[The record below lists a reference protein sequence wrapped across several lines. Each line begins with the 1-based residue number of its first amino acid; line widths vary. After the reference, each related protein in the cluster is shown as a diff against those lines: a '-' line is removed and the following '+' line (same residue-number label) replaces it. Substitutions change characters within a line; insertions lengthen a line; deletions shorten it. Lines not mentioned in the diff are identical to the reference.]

1 MSETFDRVTVAQDV
15 LNTIVRLTT
24 LGVPGVA
31 RLGGRPSLR
40 RGGEAVQVDVS
51 DDSQVHVEVYV
62 IVHSDMNLRDV
73 AHAIQQAIARSMNEM
88 VGMQVAAVNVH
99 IQDVEAPT
107 GK

>member
-1 MSETFDRVTVAQDV
+1 MSETIDRVTVAQDV

-24 LGVPGVA
+24 LGVAGVA

-40 RGGEAVQVDVS
+40 RGGEALQVDVS
-51 DDSQVHVEVYV
+51 DDNQVHVDVHV
-62 IVHSDMNLRDV
+62 IVHSDMNLREV
-73 AHAIQQAIARSMNEM
+73 AHNIQQAIARSMNEI

-99 IQDVEAPT
+99 IQDVESPA